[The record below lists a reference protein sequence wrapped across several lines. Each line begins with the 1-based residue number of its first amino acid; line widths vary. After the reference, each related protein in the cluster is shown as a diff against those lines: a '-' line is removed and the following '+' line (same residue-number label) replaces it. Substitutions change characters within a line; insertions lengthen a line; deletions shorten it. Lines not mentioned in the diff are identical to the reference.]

1 MRKITIVEVL
11 FAGAIFSGCA
21 ALASQGGS
29 SGSGTSNVAESAAT
43 TGAPGP
49 SVFNFVGR
57 STKFVF
63 VSPSA
68 LLADSSTVEKSLVQ
82 EQCLFHSA
90 DPPFLVP
97 AFNQKWLFVGRMN
110 EGPTMQALEYRS
122 LLTLGLTGTQ
132 QLNAWPMSLV
142 SLSDF
147 SDVYLAERLPVIA
160 RAQPDVRSDV
170 LAGYINDSRHIREV
184 TNSVIKNYN
193 PQVECTSHCPGS
205 FRSLAGHVNASLKA
219 NGIVPRGT

>member
-11 FAGAIFSGCA
+11 LAAAIFSGCA

-29 SGSGTSNVAESAAT
+29 SGSGTSTVAESAAT
-43 TGAPGP
+43 TGTPGP

-82 EQCLFHSA
+82 EQCLFHTA

-97 AFNQKWLFVGRMN
+97 AFNQKWLFVGRIN
-110 EGPTMQALEYRS
+110 EGPTIQALEYRS
-122 LLTLGLTGTQ
+122 LFTLGLTGTQ
-132 QLNAWPMSLV
+132 QPM
-142 SLSDF
+142 
-147 SDVYLAERLPVIA
+147 
-160 RAQPDVRSDV
+160 
-170 LAGYINDSRHIREV
+170 
-184 TNSVIKNYN
+184 
-193 PQVECTSHCPGS
+193 PG
-205 FRSLAGHVNASLKA
+205 R
-219 NGIVPRGT
+219 

>member
-1 MRKITIVEVL
+1 VDAKMRKITIVEVL
-11 FAGAIFSGCA
+11 LAGAIFSGCA

-110 EGPTMQALEYRS
+110 EGPTDSSARIQES
-122 LLTLGLTGTQ
+122 FHPGLDRHPTTQ
-132 QLNAWPMSLV
+132 C
-142 SLSDF
+142 
-147 SDVYLAERLPVIA
+147 LAYE
-160 RAQPDVRSDV
+160 
-170 LAGYINDSRHIREV
+170 
-184 TNSVIKNYN
+184 
-193 PQVECTSHCPGS
+193 PG
-205 FRSLAGHVNASLKA
+205 F
-219 NGIVPRGT
+219 TQ